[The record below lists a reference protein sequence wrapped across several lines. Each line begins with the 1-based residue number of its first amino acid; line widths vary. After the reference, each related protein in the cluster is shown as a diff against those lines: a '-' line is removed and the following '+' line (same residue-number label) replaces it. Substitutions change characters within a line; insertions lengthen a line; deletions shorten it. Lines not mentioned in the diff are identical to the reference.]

1 MTTVPET
8 PQATSEGK
16 PSAINDGRHAA
27 RLGPARWFGEQVRV
41 YGAEWWLTVAGGL
54 LLISL
59 ILLMLLAPLLT
70 PYAPDRTAGAGFI
83 PPFGGRE
90 SLIYPIEAPLLEKA
104 ELVGKTVGVIS
115 NSSSHTQLNWQ
126 RTEIALVIFREESEM
141 LDALQA
147 GELDAVGLETKAAQE
162 LLPSYPNLAAAPD
175 PLVRRFFLGTDNLG
189 RDLWSR
195 LVFGG
200 RSVVLIALLAA
211 LVSLGVG
218 VPIGLLSGFFGGR
231 FDQLLSLVMDSIYSF
246 PGLILAIA
254 LAAML
259 GPGVLNIAVA
269 ISVVYIPTYFRIVR
283 GQVLAIKE
291 TLYVEAAKSL
301 GASPREILA
310 QYVFPN
316 VIPSIVVVFSL
327 NIADSILTEAG
338 LSFLGLGLP
347 PPTPDWGY
355 DLSKGKDFLAAGI
368 WWPITFPG
376 FMITL
381 VALGFALLGEGLGEI
396 LNPRLVET

>member
-1 MTTVPET
+1 MDT
-8 PQATSEGK
+8 PTESSGGK
-16 PSAINDGRHAA
+16 PPPINDGRDAA
-27 RLGPARWFGEQVRV
+27 RPGPARWFGEQARY
-41 YGAEWWLTVAGGL
+41 YGAEWWLTVAGGVL
-54 LLISL
+54 LLSL
-59 ILLMLLAPLLT
+59 ALLMLLAPLLT
-70 PYAPDRTAGAGFI
+70 PYDPTKMAGAGFI
-83 PPFGGRE
+83 PPFGGQE
-90 SLIYPIEAPLLEKA
+90 SLIYPLETPLLEKA
-104 ELVGKTVGVIS
+104 DLVGRTVGVIS

-126 RTEIALVIFREESEM
+126 RTEITLVTYYEESEM
-141 LDALQA
+141 LDDLQA
-147 GELDAVGLETKAAQE
+147 GLLDAVGLETELIVE
-162 LLPSYPNLAAAPD
+162 LLPSYSSLAAAPE
-175 PLVRRFFLGTDNLG
+175 PLVPRFFLGTDNLG
-189 RDLWSR
+189 RDMWSR
-195 LVFGG
+195 IAFGG

-211 LVSLGVG
+211 LVSMGIG

-259 GPGVLNIAVA
+259 GPGIFNIAIA
-269 ISVVYIPTYFRIVR
+269 ISVVYIPTYFRIIR

-291 TLYVEAAKSL
+291 SLYVEAATSL
-301 GASPREILA
+301 GASAREILML
-310 QYVFPN
+310 YVLPN

-355 DLSKGKDFLAAGI
+355 DLSRGKDFLAAGI

-376 FMITL
+376 VMITM